1 MNRYM
6 ITREKIKGQE
16 YLISALYDEKKHMIE
31 VLPEAAG
38 ETSLLGNIYVGKVE
52 NIVTNLNA
60 AFVKIAPDI
69 RCYLPLSDVK
79 NPVFT
84 RKLSQT
90 KALAAGDELLV
101 QVSREALKTK
111 DPAVTTNLAIAGTYA
126 VLTSGN
132 RKKSVSSKVK
142 GEARERLVKLVE
154 QTAGEYGVILRTNA
168 AEASDEAVLLE
179 LEVLSERYET
189 MAEAAA
195 HKNCYTLVYREEAGW
210 LRHIR
215 DLRKD
220 DLEEIVTDDR
230 GMFEDICSACR
241 IHKQAL
247 TTGGS
252 VPVPVDDV
260 MTADGIRIRYYKD
273 PSLSLGALYSVRAEL
288 KNALSERVWLKSGAY
303 LVIQPT
309 EALTVVDVNT
319 GKNVAKKEMQENFL
333 RVNKEAAEEIA
344 RQLRLRNLSGMV
356 LVDFINLIS
365 KSAEEELLKT
375 FRAALQ
381 KDPVPAQLIDMTA
394 LGLVEVTRKKI
405 KRPLHEIFPDG
416 LGF

>member
-1 MNRYM
+1 
-6 ITREKIKGQE
+6 
-16 YLISALYDEKKHMIE
+16 
-31 VLPEAAG
+31 
-38 ETSLLGNIYVGKVE
+38 
-52 NIVTNLNA
+52 
-60 AFVKIAPDI
+60 
-69 RCYLPLSDVK
+69 
-79 NPVFT
+79 
-84 RKLSQT
+84 
-90 KALAAGDELLV
+90 
-101 QVSREALKTK
+101 
-111 DPAVTTNLAIAGTYA
+111 
-126 VLTSGN
+126 
-132 RKKSVSSKVK
+132 
-142 GEARERLVKLVE
+142 
-154 QTAGEYGVILRTNA
+154 
-168 AEASDEAVLLE
+168 
-179 LEVLSERYET
+179 
-189 MAEAAA
+189 
-195 HKNCYTLVYREEAGW
+195 
-210 LRHIR
+210 
-215 DLRKD
+215 
-220 DLEEIVTDDR
+220 
-230 GMFEDICSACR
+230 MFEDICSACR

-273 PSLSLGALYSVRAEL
+273 PALSLGALYSVRSEL

-356 LVDFINLIS
+356 LVDFINLTS

>member
-1 MNRYM
+1 M
-6 ITREKIKGQE
+6 
-16 YLISALYDEKKHMIE
+16 
-31 VLPEAAG
+31 
-38 ETSLLGNIYVGKVE
+38 
-52 NIVTNLNA
+52 
-60 AFVKIAPDI
+60 
-69 RCYLPLSDVK
+69 K

-84 RKLSQT
+84 RKLSQK
-90 KALAAGDELLV
+90 KAIAAGDELLV

-111 DPAVTTNLAIAGTYA
+111 DPAVTTNLTIAGTYA

-142 GEARERLVKLVE
+142 GEARERLVKLAE

-179 LEVLSERYET
+179 LEALSECYET
-189 MAEAAA
+189 MAETAA
-195 HKNCYTLVYREEAGW
+195 HKTCYTLVYREEAGW

-215 DLRKD
+215 DLRKEE
-220 DLEEIVTDDR
+220 LEEIVTDDR
-230 GMFEDICSACR
+230 GMFEDICTACG
-241 IHKQAL
+241 IGKQAL
-247 TTGGS
+247 VTGGG
-252 VPVPVDDV
+252 VPVPVNEV
-260 MTADGIRIRYYKD
+260 TTAEGIRIRYYND
-273 PSLSLGALYSVRAEL
+273 PAFSLGALYSVRPEL

-333 RVNKEAAEEIA
+333 RVNKEAAAEIA
-344 RQLRLRNLSGMV
+344 RQLRLRNLSGMI
-356 LVDFINLIS
+356 LVDFINLTS
-365 KSAEEELLKT
+365 KSAEDELLKT

-381 KDPVPAQLIDMTA
+381 KDPVPAQLVDMTA

>member
-1 MNRYM
+1 MKKEKLKLEYIFYILMAILIGLFLYWLFHDDKGTQWNVFFRKTSDYFADYINVLRYSAWHDPYFNALNGPS
-6 ITREKIKGQE
+6 EKGYFPLT
-16 YLISALYDEKKHMIE
+16 YLIFYWLAKAVNFAEYRDDG
-31 VLPEAAG
+31 VD
-38 ETSLLGNIYVGKVE
+38 VGMW
-52 NIVTNLNA
+52 
-60 AFVKIAPDI
+60 
-69 RCYLPLSDVK
+69 
-79 NPVFT
+79 
-84 RKLSQT
+84 
-90 KALAAGDELLV
+90 
-101 QVSREALKTK
+101 
-111 DPAVTTNLAIAGTYA
+111 TTNLTIAGTYA

-241 IHKQAL
+241 IHKRAL

-273 PSLSLGALYSVRAEL
+273 PALSLGALYSVRSEL

-356 LVDFINLIS
+356 LVDFINLTS